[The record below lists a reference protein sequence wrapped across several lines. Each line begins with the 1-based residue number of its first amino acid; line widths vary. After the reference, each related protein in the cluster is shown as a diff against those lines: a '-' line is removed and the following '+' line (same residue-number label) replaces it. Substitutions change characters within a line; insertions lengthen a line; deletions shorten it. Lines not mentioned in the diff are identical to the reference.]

1 MSDQL
6 THEASLPSAEPV
18 RRPWAVPAAQAAA
31 IVVLCVGAG
40 AVAGWLWERLW
51 TPARGMVWQGQWN
64 KGLLYL
70 DQKTFAQLWS
80 ENAHQDVWSAVGIYT
95 AIAAAAGLVCGL
107 VAVFLLARNPL
118 VTLTSLGVGGVAGG
132 VVMGRL
138 GMALGP
144 DDPNELAKHAGNGVL
159 LPDRLQLSGVNWHL
173 NLFGWHL
180 APNLLYLTF
189 PGVALLVLGVVFLT
203 FDGSKRSV
211 REPDAAAG
219 QDRLVTTD

>member
-6 THEASLPSAEPV
+6 THEAPLPSAESV
-18 RRPWAVPAAQAAA
+18 RRPWVVPTGQAVA

-40 AVAGWLWERLW
+40 AVAGWLWEHLW
-51 TPARGMVWQGQWN
+51 TPGRGMVWQGQWN

-70 DQKTFAQLWS
+70 NQKTFAQMWS

-107 VAVFLLARNPL
+107 VAVFLLARSPL
-118 VTLTSLGVGGVAGG
+118 VTLAALVVGGVAGG

-144 DDPNELAKHAGNGVL
+144 ADPTTLARHTANGVV
-159 LPDRLQLSGVNWHL
+159 LPDRLQLSGMNWHL
-173 NLFGWHL
+173 SLFGWHL

-189 PGVALLVLGVVFLT
+189 PGVALLVLGVVFLA
-203 FDGSKRSV
+203 FDRRAGT
-211 REPDAAAG
+211 AAERATG
-219 QDRLVTTD
+219 PARVAH